1 MILKKI
7 LSIVFVFGLLMSAT
21 VEGAISCEKLSP
33 FSVECISFT
42 GAPKELPITVVDVA
56 KDDVVEIFSTL
67 KKKQFPI
74 YTASSFA
81 PREIRGGGRVSLH
94 ALGAAIDVNYLM
106 NPSFNVIEGVMIPTR
121 KKDRADD
128 AETIR
133 RELAEIGISENE
145 IQSVLDV
152 VIQEEGSD
160 DRFLNRGKIRKGMI
174 TSEQVEIFKYY
185 GFSEWGGNW
194 RQPMDYMHLQI
205 PRGIANSLAQAQDRE
220 AREKIWS
227 EHLANCRRR

>member
-21 VEGAISCEKLSP
+21 AEGAISREKLSL

-56 KDDVVEIFSTL
+56 KDDVIEIFSTL
-67 KKKQFPI
+67 KEKQFPI

-81 PREIRGGGRVSLH
+81 PREIRGGGKVSLH

-128 AETIR
+128 VETIR
-133 RELAEIGISENE
+133 RELARIGISEDE

-160 DRFLNRGKIRKGMI
+160 DRFLNR
-174 TSEQVEIFKYY
+174 
-185 GFSEWGGNW
+185 
-194 RQPMDYMHLQI
+194 
-205 PRGIANSLAQAQDRE
+205 
-220 AREKIWS
+220 
-227 EHLANCRRR
+227 